1 MNDCWLWTDWILR
14 WKKYIL
20 GVIFKLKLYDHLV
33 YLCSQD
39 QRVLYPIF
47 VYNLHLLENDCSI
60 WSCFMSWKAAKNKTK
75 SMPFQDVY
83 QPFFFIQTLVKDA
96 RRPQKRVLR
105 MVIRLFKIM
114 ICFNRCCT
122 WEKDQKLIF
131 GSSISV
137 SKKNMFILS
146 LQVKTYLSY
155 YIIEGNRKH
164 DISKLNILPNIKL
177 IHIIFSIQ
185 NIYTIV
191 LLPNSDWKT
200 SFEKQ

>member
-20 GVIFKLKLYDHLV
+20 GVIFRLKLYDYLV

-60 WSCFMSWKAAKNKTK
+60 WSCFMSWKKTARNKTK
-75 SMPFQDVY
+75 SMPFQDVC

-131 GSSISV
+131 GSS
-137 SKKNMFILS
+137 KKNMFILS

-155 YIIEGNRKH
+155 YIIEGHQKH
-164 DISKLNILPNIKL
+164 DISKLKNNLC
-177 IHIIFSIQ
+177 SI
-185 NIYTIV
+185 N
-191 LLPNSDWKT
+191 
-200 SFEKQ
+200 EKKIWTMYYPI